1 MDFGIA
7 LPTAADSWK
16 VTKEAE
22 ELGFTHAWFYDT
34 QMLSADCFVAMGAAA
49 VNTKRIRLGT
59 GVLVPSNRI
68 APVAANAFASLNQL
82 APGRIDFGVGTGF
95 TARRAMGFGA
105 IKVKDMETYI
115 HQVYALLRRE
125 TVDFEMEG
133 QIKKIRFLN
142 PELPLFN
149 TKDPIPLHLSAFG
162 PRTQALT
169 AKLKAGWIDF
179 VGKVENG
186 VKEVK
191 AMQATW
197 TKAGHALG
205 DLQATAFALGCVLE
219 DGEPAD
225 SPRAMAQAGPRA
237 AVMLHRAADEALAGL
252 KPGVAMLS
260 TPEIEAY
267 IELARSFEPKDAP
280 YLENHRGHLMFVK
293 PEEKK
298 FVTAELIAN
307 TSFTASEA
315 EIKARIAALR
325 DAGGPEDYI
334 SPNGWI
340 TVSPKRVR
348 LSSRF
353 GRNGPTGSTSRV
365 MPCFSRSSI
374 AALGSTVELGSRS
387 GQPPI
392 ISMAPGSRPASAAAR
407 RATSSSGSVSTVAP
421 IDGKKPSPSR
431 PARLAAATE

>member
-16 VTKEAE
+16 ITKEAE

-68 APVAANAFASLNQL
+68 APVTANALASLNQL

-105 IKVKDMETYI
+105 VKVKDMETYI
-115 HQVYALLRRE
+115 HQVYGLLRRE
-125 TVDFEMEG
+125 TVEFEMEG
-133 QIKKIRFLN
+133 QKKKIRFLN

-149 TKDPIPLHLSAFG
+149 TKDPIALHLSAFG

-186 VKEVK
+186 IKELS
-191 AMQATW
+191 AMREAW
-197 TKAGHALG
+197 SKAGHAIG
-205 DLQATAFALGCVLE
+205 DLQATAFALGCVLK

-225 SPRAMAQAGPRA
+225 SPRAMAQAG
-237 AVMLHRAADEALAGL
+237 L

-260 TPEIEAY
+260 TPDIQAY
-267 IELARSFEPKDAP
+267 IELARGFEPKDAL

-293 PEEKK
+293 EEEKK
-298 FVTAELIAN
+298 FITADLIAN

-315 EIKARIAALR
+315 EIRKRIGALR
-325 DAGGPEDYI
+325 DAGYAQFTIQLVPGHEAA
-334 SPNGWI
+334 
-340 TVSPKRVR
+340 
-348 LSSRF
+348 
-353 GRNGPTGSTSRV
+353 
-365 MPCFSRSSI
+365 I
-374 AALGSTVELGSRS
+374 ADW
-387 GQPPI
+387 
-392 ISMAPGSRPASAAAR
+392 AR
-407 RATSSSGSVSTVAP
+407 IRKAFA
-421 IDGKKPSPSR
+421 
-431 PARLAAATE
+431 

>member
-68 APVAANAFASLNQL
+68 APVAANALATLNQL

-105 IKVKDMETYI
+105 IKVKDMEAYI
-115 HQVYALLRRE
+115 HQVYGLLRRE
-125 TVDFEMEG
+125 TVEFEMEG
-133 QIKKIRFLN
+133 QKKKIRFLN

-149 TKDPIPLHLSAFG
+149 TKDPIALHLSAFG
-162 PRTQALT
+162 PRTRSLT

-186 VKEVK
+186 IKEVE
-191 AMQATW
+191 AMREAW
-197 TKAGHALG
+197 AKAGHAVG
-205 DLQATAFALGCVLE
+205 DLQATAFALGCVLK

-225 SPRAMAQAGPRA
+225 SPRAVAQAGPRG

-252 KPGVAMLS
+252 APGVTMLS
-260 TPEIEAY
+260 TPEIKAY
-267 IELARSFEPKDAP
+267 IEMARGFEPKDAP

-293 PEEKK
+293 EEEKK
-298 FVTAELIAN
+298 FVTADLIAN

-315 EIKARIAALR
+315 EIKKRIEALR
-325 DAGGPEDYI
+325 GAGYTQFTIQLVPGQEH
-334 SPNGWI
+334 
-340 TVSPKRVR
+340 
-348 LSSRF
+348 
-353 GRNGPTGSTSRV
+353 
-365 MPCFSRSSI
+365 
-374 AALGSTVELGSRS
+374 ALADWAK
-387 GQPPI
+387 I
-392 ISMAPGSRPASAAAR
+392 R
-407 RATSSSGSVSTVAP
+407 RAFA
-421 IDGKKPSPSR
+421 
-431 PARLAAATE
+431 